1 MATSLLPCRCSRII
15 SSEHQWGVLR
25 EVSIQTLGA
34 AWFAAKQ
41 QSIAEQGPPPLGFH
55 LLLGPIFA
63 EMGKNMARNLA
74 ENRVA
79 LAEILCRKR

>member
-1 MATSLLPCRCSRII
+1 MVRRQAA
-15 SSEHQWGVLR
+15 EHRRAGP
-25 EVSIQTLGA
+25 A
-34 AWFAAKQ
+34 A
-41 QSIAEQGPPPLGFH
+41 LGFH